1 MLPSERTDSMVDEK
15 LRKEMADAYADG
27 DYKKALKISRQLD
40 KQILSDYTDKR
51 KSKKKSKTKEK
62 NFEI

>member
-1 MLPSERTDSMVDEK
+1 MVDEK

-40 KQILSDYTDKR
+40 KQILSDYSDKR
-51 KSKKKSKTKEK
+51 KPKKKSKTKEK